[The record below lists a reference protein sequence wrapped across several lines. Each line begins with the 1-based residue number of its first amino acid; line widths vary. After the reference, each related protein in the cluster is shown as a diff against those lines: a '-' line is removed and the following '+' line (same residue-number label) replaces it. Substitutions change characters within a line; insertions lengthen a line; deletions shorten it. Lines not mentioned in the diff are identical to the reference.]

1 MPHCVIECP
10 ASIETAVDLDILVKA
25 VHDAAD
31 STGLFAP
38 GDVKSRLTVYHHDMV
53 GGRKDDYV
61 HVTIGLL
68 SGRTDGQK
76 KAVSSAVAR
85 AVCDLLPGVHFIS
98 VDVRDFCLE
107 TYSNRAS
114 LDRLAGQVA
123 PARI

>member
-10 ASIETAVDLDILVKA
+10 ASIETVVDLDVLVKA

-31 STGLFAP
+31 STGLFTL
-38 GDVKSRLTVYHHDMV
+38 GDVKSRVMVSQHSLV
-53 GGRKDDYV
+53 GGRNDDYV

-76 KAVSSAVAR
+76 SALSRAVVR
-85 AVCDLLPGVHFIS
+85 AVCELLPNVHFIS

-114 LDRLAGQVA
+114 LDRRSHAA
-123 PARI
+123 

>member
-1 MPHCVIECP
+1 MIECP
-10 ASIETAVDLDILVKA
+10 ASIEAAVDLDILVKT

-31 STGLFAP
+31 STGIFTP
-38 GDVKSRLTVYHHDMV
+38 GDVKSRLKVYQHDMV

-68 SGRTDGQK
+68 SGRTDDQK
-76 KAVSSAVAR
+76 KALSSAVAR
-85 AVCDLLPGVHFIS
+85 AVCELLPNVHFIS

-114 LDRLAGQVA
+114 LDRLAGQAA